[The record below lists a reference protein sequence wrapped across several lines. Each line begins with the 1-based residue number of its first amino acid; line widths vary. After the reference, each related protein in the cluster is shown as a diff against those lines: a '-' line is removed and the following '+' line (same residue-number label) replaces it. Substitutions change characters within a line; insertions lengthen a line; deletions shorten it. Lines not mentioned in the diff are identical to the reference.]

1 LKPFDASGAFLP
13 NVEGNQVRRLAL
25 RGASATLAS
34 SGLGLAI
41 QVISTMVLAR
51 LLTPKD
57 FGLMTMVTTFSLLL
71 MNFGLNG
78 FTEAILQADDIDHGL
93 VSNLFWINL
102 GVGLLL
108 TIGFAAAGSVLARFF
123 GDPQVALVAVAIS
136 PTILITSLSVQH
148 LALVKRAMRF
158 SAVSANDVLARV
170 VSVLVSIVLGW
181 AGWGYWALVAGA
193 IAFSVSTTLGAFY
206 LCRWVPGL
214 PQRRRGTGSL
224 IQFALN
230 AYGRFSVN
238 YFARNFDN
246 LLVGWRF
253 GPISLGFYKKA
264 YDLFALSASQSTAPL
279 TNVAVSALSRF
290 KGNPTKYK
298 QHLLSALAVTGF
310 LGMGLSADLTIVGK
324 DLIRLLLGPGWESAG
339 RIFTVFGPGIGVMLI
354 YYIHGWIHLSIGRAD
369 RWFRWGI
376 IEVTVT
382 ALLFLMGLPW
392 GPMGIAAAWTISF
405 WILTIPAFQYA
416 GKPISLGVTPVLA
429 VLWKYVLASL
439 VAGSVCAVILPQIS
453 SLATASGSV
462 GAVTRIA
469 TSSILLGI
477 LYLGAVVL
485 LHRGCSP
492 FHQVAAVVRE
502 ALSRPHLSVPYQV
515 ATAMSADDTPAAH
528 LVGEFN
534 SKPLVSIL
542 IPAFNAQEWIADTL
556 RSAIAQT
563 YEPKEIVV
571 VDDGSTDDT
580 VRIARQFESES
591 IRVVSQE
598 NQGAAAARN
607 KAFSLSRG
615 DYIQW
620 LDADDLLAPDKIARQ
635 MRALV
640 QCQSKRVL
648 LSAPFG
654 RFKYRYYRAEFVPT
668 ALWCDLPP
676 REWLLRKLGQNVY
689 MQTATWL
696 VSRELTEAAG
706 PWNTELLG
714 DDDGEY
720 FCRVLLASQGTRF
733 VPDAKVYYRAPWVNT
748 LSYIG
753 QSDRKLE
760 AHWKSM
766 QLHINYLRSLEDSEL
781 TRAACLTYLQSCLIY
796 FFPEKPDLVKQLEQT
811 ARNLGHRLE
820 PPGLSWKYAWI
831 RKLFGWP
838 TAKRLQ
844 VILPRVKWSAAKTWD
859 KLLFRMEIS
868 QSGDRLKVE
877 DKQLDCF
884 EGVKLLSTTVDSGNA
899 TPKLH
904 FDQQ

>member
-1 LKPFDASGAFLP
+1 MKPFDASGAFLP
-13 NVEGNQVRRLAL
+13 NVDGDQVRRLAI

-34 SGLGLAI
+34 SGVGLAI
-41 QVISTMVLAR
+41 QIISTMVLAR

-57 FGLMTMVTTFSLLL
+57 FGLITMVTTFSLLL
-71 MNFGLNG
+71 VNFGLNG
-78 FTEAILQADDIDHGL
+78 FTEAVLQADEIDHYM

-102 GVGLLL
+102 VIGFLL
-108 TIGFAAAGSVLARFF
+108 TIGFASAGSLLARFY
-123 GDPQVALVAVAIS
+123 GDPQVARVAAGIS
-136 PTILITSLSVQH
+136 PTIFITSISVQH
-148 LALVKRAMRF
+148 LALLKRAMRF
-158 SAVSANDVLARV
+158 SAVSVNDVLART
-170 VSVLVSIVLGW
+170 VSVLTSIVLGW
-181 AGWGYWALVAGA
+181 TGWGYWALVAGA
-193 IAFSVSTTLGAFY
+193 IALSVSTTLGAFY

-214 PQRRRGTGSL
+214 PQRRRGTRSL
-224 IQFALN
+224 VEFAMN

-253 GPISLGFYKKA
+253 GPVSLGFYKKA

-279 TNVAVSALSRF
+279 TNVAVSALSRL
-290 KGNPTKYK
+290 KGNSSKYR

-310 LGMGLSADLTIVGK
+310 VGMGLSADLTLVGK
-324 DLIRLLLGPGWESAG
+324 DLIRLLLGPGWEQAG
-339 RIFTVFGPGIGVMLI
+339 RIFTLFAPGIGMMLI
-354 YYIHGWIHLSIGRAD
+354 YYVHGWIHLSIGRAD

-382 ALLFLMGLPW
+382 GLLFLLGLPW
-392 GPMGIAAAWTISF
+392 GPMGIAAAWTSSF

-416 GKPISLGVTPVLA
+416 GKPVGLGVRAVLA

-439 VAGSVCAVILPQIS
+439 VAGSACAVILTRIPTLVI
-453 SLATASGSV
+453 ASGSG
-462 GAVTRIA
+462 GAFGRIA
-469 TSSILLGI
+469 VISVLLGA
-477 LYLGAVVL
+477 LYLGAVTV
-485 LHRGCSP
+485 LHRGFSP
-492 FHQVAAVVRE
+492 FRQIAAVLKE
-502 ALSRPHLSVPYQV
+502 ALSRSNVSLSYPLA
-515 ATAMSADDTPAAH
+515 ATMSVCDKAAS
-528 LVGEFN
+528 VVTEECIA
-534 SKPLVSIL
+534 KPLVSIL

-556 RSAIAQT
+556 RSAISQT

-580 VRIARQFESES
+580 LTIARQFESES
-591 IRVVSQE
+591 IRVVTQK

-607 KAFSLSRG
+607 KAFSLSHG

-620 LDADDLLAPDKIARQ
+620 LDADDLLAPDKIANQ
-635 MRALV
+635 MRVLD
-640 QCQSKRVL
+640 QCQSKRML
-648 LSAPFG
+648 LSGPFG

-676 REWLLRKLGQNVY
+676 HEWLLRKLGQNVY

-766 QLHINYLRSLEDSEL
+766 QLHISYLRSLEDSEL
-781 TRAACLTYLQSCLIY
+781 TRAACRTYLQSCLIY

-811 ARNLGHRLE
+811 ARNLGHRLD

-831 RKLFGWP
+831 RTLFGWP

-859 KLLFRMEIS
+859 KVLFRMELL
-868 QSGDRLKVE
+868 QSADRWK
-877 DKQLDCF
+877 DNGQSDCF
-884 EGVKLLSTTVDSGNA
+884 EGVKPLNTTVDSRN
-899 TPKLH
+899 TVPKLY
-904 FDQQ
+904 FDQR